1 MGRAKK
7 TMVKHFGAT
16 IREKTDGLK
25 LTKENYIKISNK
37 SSLKTGK
44 VYTDS
49 FVNKHKE
56 NCLYNYNLNMRYFDL
71 LSKEEFNKELTKFV
85 SENKLFKQITDLE
98 PLNGVTGYY
107 LMVLDE
113 YAQAYIGI
121 SRDIKK
127 RVQSHWSKQK
137 EFDRL
142 LFGSKGNSILSID
155 SFKAYDTTRIFVYP
169 TDEIKGQED
178 YFINQF
184 NKKYIL
190 NRTSG
195 GTLDGLMEAIINR
208 KIRELPNNL

>member
-1 MGRAKK
+1 
-7 TMVKHFGAT
+7 MVKHFGAT

-25 LTKENYIKISNK
+25 LTKENYIKVSNK
-37 SSLKTGK
+37 SSLTTGK
-44 VYTDS
+44 IYTDLI
-49 FVNKHKE
+49 VNKHIE

-85 SENKLFKQITDLE
+85 SETKLFKEITDLE
-98 PLNGVTGYY
+98 PLSRVPGYY

-113 YAQAYIGI
+113 YAQVYIGR
-121 SRDIKK
+121 SSDIKK
-127 RVQSHWSKQK
+127 RIQSHWSKQK

-142 LFGSKGNSILSID
+142 LFGRKGNSILSID
-155 SFKAYDTTRIFVYP
+155 SFKAYDTTRIFVSP
-169 TDEIKGQED
+169 TDEIQGQED
-178 YFINQF
+178 NFINQF

-208 KIRELPNNL
+208 KTRELPNNL